1 MTAEPNQI
9 IERARAALRGVY
21 DPEIG
26 IDIVALGLVYDVR
39 LEGSRLEVDMTLTT
53 DGCPVAESLPNEA
66 ADAVAGALSDV
77 DLEVAVRLVWDP
89 PWSPEMID
97 REAAAAAGLRLH

>member
-89 PWSPEMID
+89 PWSP
-97 REAAAAAGLRLH
+97 R